1 MNEDGN
7 FRKSQDINKIN
18 INNLQIVEIECVA
31 MNN

>member
-18 INNLQIVEIECVA
+18 INDLQIVEIECVA

>member
-18 INNLQIVEIECVA
+18 INDLQIVEIGCVA